1 MSDTRLGAK
10 DVVLIIA
17 VGTGLALIAAIW
29 LQSLAAL

>member
-17 VGTGLALIAAIW
+17 VGAGLVLVAAIW